1 MNDSSRLADFL
12 THSITAYH
20 FVEYARPLL
29 LSHGYTEIKEGKFP
43 REFNNRAFWVRDGRT
58 LIAYDSSE
66 AFDSAVIVAA
76 HDDSPHIKLKNRMN
90 TSVDCVELAD
100 AGLYAGG
107 LSYSWYG
114 RDLKVG
120 GCIVYKENEN
130 IMMKIVQTDKAIAT
144 IPFPSVSLNPDEN
157 SGLIF
162 ETNRNV
168 NLNLMVGIKGTSTV
182 LKYLCD
188 IYGLDIDNVLSYN
201 LEFVDSRPATVN
213 GDMVISGRLD
223 DLASAYGVLYGF
235 LNSKANNTLNV
246 LAVYD
251 NEEIGSRTRT
261 GALGNSL
268 DITLRYIC
276 NSKNVD
282 YLKLKSKTFF
292 ANCDAAHS
300 QHPNYEQIG
309 ECKHQLPVGS
319 GVGIKTA
326 TKISYAFDDFGYYF
340 MQEVAKRANV
350 PYKLLIGKNGPSGG
364 GTIGPKIE
372 KSLGISVTDIGPGN
386 YSMHSCRE
394 MMSWKDAEAQ
404 VKLISYLLNNY
415 KELREYVYNEIEKQK

>member
-1 MNDSSRLADFL
+1 MNDCNRFADFL

-29 LSHGYTEIKEGKFP
+29 LSQGYTEISEGMFP
-43 REFNNRAFWVRDGRT
+43 RQFNNRAFWVRDGRT
-58 LIAYDSSE
+58 LIAYDAGA

-76 HDDSPHIKLKNRMN
+76 HDDSPHIKLKNPKN
-90 TSVDCVELAD
+90 SASGNVELAD

-120 GCIVYKENEN
+120 GCIVYRENDG
-130 IMMKIVQTDKAIAT
+130 IATKIVETKKSIAT
-144 IPFPSVSLNPDEN
+144 IPFPSVSTNPGKD
-157 SGLIF
+157 SGLVF

-168 NLNLMVGIKGTSTV
+168 NLNLMIGKKGTQTV
-182 LKYLCD
+182 LKYVCD
-188 IYGLDIDNVLSYN
+188 LYGIDINNVLSYN
-201 LEFVDSRPATVN
+201 LEFVDSRPATVI
-213 GDMVISGRLD
+213 GDMVTSGRLD

-235 LNSKANNTLNV
+235 LNSRAKNTLNV
-246 LAVYD
+246 LAVFD

-261 GALGNSL
+261 GALGDSL
-268 DITLRYIC
+268 DITLRYVC
-276 NSKNVD
+276 DARNVD
-282 YLKLKSKTFF
+282 YLRLKSKTFF

-300 QHPNYEQIG
+300 QHPNYEGIG
-309 ECKHQLPVGS
+309 ECNHQFPIGS

-326 TKISYAFDDFGYYF
+326 TKISYAFDDLGFYF

-372 KSLGISVTDIGPGN
+372 RSLGISVIDIGPGN

-415 KELREYVYNEIEKQK
+415 KELREYVYNEKQ